1 MLMYI
6 ALCAAADL
14 SVAVE
19 EMATYLINSFGQR
32 DEDEI
37 GKFILLFLFWRAVFI
52 KQRPAFLHN
61 PYTT

>member
-37 GKFILLFLFWRAVFI
+37 GKFILLFLF
-52 KQRPAFLHN
+52 
-61 PYTT
+61 

>member
-1 MLMYI
+1 MNNTHLNTSGIQCCSMLMYI

-37 GKFILLFLFWRAVFI
+37 GKFILLFLF
-52 KQRPAFLHN
+52 
-61 PYTT
+61 